1 MSNCHERICG
11 MTEDD
16 EKLAGKSIK
25 GDKKSFEILVNRYS
39 KPVMSLIYRMTG
51 DYDGSLDLAQET
63 FLKSWKYLKS
73 YREGMKFSSWLF
85 KIAVN
90 LAKDYMVKYKRT
102 LNQEVSIEDNQ
113 SVASY
118 SRNPEGGLY
127 IKSLLERLEEP
138 YRTAIILRFM
148 SDFTYGEISEIMSVS
163 PEQVKNYIFRGRK
176 SLIKLAREEEL
187 YELSPGR

>member
-1 MSNCHERICG
+1 MSNCHEKNCD
-11 MTEDD
+11 MAEED
-16 EKLAGKSIK
+16 EKLAGKSLK

-90 LAKDYMVKYKRT
+90 LAKDYKVKYNRN
-102 LNQEVSIEDNQ
+102 LDCQESVEQGAYKED
-113 SVASY
+113 
-118 SRNPEGGLY
+118 PEGGLY
-127 IKSLLERLEEP
+127 IKSLLEKLEEP
-138 YRTAIILRFM
+138 YKTAIILRFM
-148 SDFTYGEISEIMSVS
+148 NDLTYGEISEIMSVS

-176 SLIKLAREEEL
+176 SLIKLAREEDF
-187 YELSPGR
+187 YEVSL

>member
-1 MSNCHERICG
+1 MSNCHDRICD
-11 MTEDD
+11 MAEED
-16 EKLAGKSIK
+16 EKLVSKVLK

-39 KPVMSLIYRMTG
+39 KPVMSLIFRMTG

-90 LAKDYMVKYKRT
+90 LAKDYGVKYNRILACK
-102 LNQEVSIEDNQ
+102 E
-113 SVASY
+113 SVEQAAY
-118 SRNPEGGLY
+118 KENPEEGLY
-127 IKSLLERLEEP
+127 VKSLLERLEEP
-138 YRTAIILRFM
+138 YKTAVILRFM
-148 SDFTYGEISEIMSVS
+148 NDLTYGEISEIMSVS

-176 SLIKLAREEEL
+176 SLIKLAREEDF
-187 YELSPGR
+187 YEVSL